1 MKNLIPLVVITSSF
15 SSCILYPE
23 YWECKEQE
31 QIQESLE
38 APYAESQE
46 EVAKLKAR
54 VDGLNREIAVLKRR
68 MAVLQAQQVDNSELR
83 EMERQLEEKTAK
95 LIEYQRLINK
105 ID

>member
-38 APYAESQE
+38 VPYAESQE
-46 EVAKLKAR
+46 EVAKMQAR

-68 MAVLQAQQVDNSELR
+68 KAALQAQQVDNSELR

-95 LIEYQRLINK
+95 LKEYQRLLNK